1 MRRRH
6 WLFGAGA
13 ASSLPVWAQG
23 LDALLAQRSAAYQ
36 PRLAWRPEADWRPQA
51 LASARRHILQPGDD
65 GRPIGVQRLA
75 TEDRGDHLAERLRL
89 PMSLGDVADALWLRP
104 KVADPVP
111 ALLLLHDHGARFDI
125 GAEKLIRPLAA
136 EPQLAPAL
144 AWAQRYFDGRFLGE
158 VLVRR
163 GYAVLAVDA
172 LGWGS
177 RSRVGFARD
186 DQQALAAQLQ
196 QLGLHWAGVIASDDA
211 RSLRW
216 LRGQAEVDARAVGV
230 LGFSM
235 GAFRAWQLAAVDEG
249 WPPAW
254 RRTGWRR
261 GATACCALARTAC
274 RASRPSP
281 CCTPV
286 WRPSSTTPM
295 WPPSLP
301 PDRCCCLPRPRTGC
315 FPSMLSRQ
323 RQGAWRGPGPRPA
336 TIDSAF
342 SACPVDTASV
352 PTRRRRSSI
361 GWRAGC
367 QPRARD
373 RYAAFQGAPACFR
386 GMVAGAASPG
396 RQCFK
401 GKPWHEPCAD
411 PLAGTSDP
419 GNLKEL
425 TP

>member
-249 WPPAW
+249 VAACVAAHWMAP
-254 RRTGWRR
+254 RRDGLLRP
-261 GATACCALARTAC
+261 GAHSLQGQSAFAMLHPGLAAELDHPDVAALVAPRPLLLLASPEDRLFPFDAVEAAAGRLARAWAAAGDD
-274 RASRPSP
+274 RFRFL
-281 CCTPV
+281 
-286 WRPSSTTPM
+286 
-295 WPPSLP
+295 SLP
-301 PDRCCCLPRPRTGC
+301 GGHRVGADAQAQIVDWLARWLP
-315 FPSMLSRQ
+315 
-323 RQGAWRGPGPRPA
+323 A
-336 TIDSAF
+336 
-342 SACPVDTASV
+342 
-352 PTRRRRSSI
+352 
-361 GWRAGC
+361 
-367 QPRARD
+367 
-373 RYAAFQGAPACFR
+373 
-386 GMVAGAASPG
+386 
-396 RQCFK
+396 
-401 GKPWHEPCAD
+401 
-411 PLAGTSDP
+411 
-419 GNLKEL
+419 
-425 TP
+425 